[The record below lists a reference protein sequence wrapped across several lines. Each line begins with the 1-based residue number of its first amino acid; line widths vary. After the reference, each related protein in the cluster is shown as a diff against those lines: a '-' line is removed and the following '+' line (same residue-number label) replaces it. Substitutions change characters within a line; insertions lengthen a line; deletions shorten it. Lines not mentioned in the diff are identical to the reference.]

1 MMDNPLRKTIV
12 GLVII
17 SLVIFLVGMILFRTV
32 LSGYYFGF
40 FPVLILIFLLVNSGF
55 FIFYHKALNKPHN
68 QFIRNF
74 MACTGA
80 KIMIYFI
87 LALTYILTSPKT
99 ALTFAISL
107 LVAYIAFTA
116 YDLFVMLSLLKH
128 RKEIHNLP
136 EKLSN

>member
-1 MMDNPLRKTIV
+1 MDKPLIKIII

-17 SLVIFLVGMILFRTV
+17 SLVIFLVGMMLFRTV
-32 LSGYYFGF
+32 LSGYYYGF
-40 FPVLILIFLLVNSGF
+40 FPVLILIFLLINSGF
-55 FIFYHKALNKPHN
+55 FIFFYKSLRKSPN

-74 MACTGA
+74 MVSTGA
-80 KIMIYFI
+80 KIMLYFI
-87 LALTYILTSPKT
+87 LALAYILTSPKT

-107 LVAYIAFTA
+107 LTAYITFTA